1 MDKISICSVNC
12 QGLGNPSKRRDVFSY
27 LRNKK
32 YSILCLQDTHFT
44 KNIEHIIKSEW
55 GYKAYFSS
63 FSSQSRGVAILFNNN
78 FDFTVHNFYND
89 QRGNIIILDIE
100 IDNRRIRLVTLY
112 GPNSDEPNFYDN
124 VKKLILQQGNT
135 DIILVGDWN
144 ILLNPTLDGKN
155 YKHVNNPN
163 ARQRLLKLITE
174 LNLYDVWRDENGEKC
189 MYTWRRKIN
198 SGYVQ
203 MGRLDFFLVS
213 ETLISYTS
221 EVAINLSYRSD
232 HSVISMSLSFKDI
245 PKPKNYWKFNNSLL
259 KNKDYI
265 NEIKNVI
272 IQIKNQYSVTN
283 SNLENIDVEGDEN
296 IQFSINPQLFFEVL
310 LLEIR
315 SKSISFAT
323 AVKKKENLEMK
334 LLTSE
339 IKVLESTDPEMNF
352 DAIKLK
358 QDELKMLRE
367 KKLQGTLIRSRAR
380 WVEYGEKATNYFCN
394 LEKRN
399 FISKHVSSVYND
411 KEEELIDSEQIKN
424 EFYKFYQNLYSSKEM
439 DIENVD
445 LENVLK
451 PETPKLTEVEADS
464 LEGHITLKEAGETL
478 YKMNNNKSPGS
489 SGFTVEFLKIFL
501 D

>member
-296 IQFSINPQLFFEVL
+296 IQFSINPQLFF
-310 LLEIR
+310 
-315 SKSISFAT
+315 
-323 AVKKKENLEMK
+323 
-334 LLTSE
+334 
-339 IKVLESTDPEMNF
+339 
-352 DAIKLK
+352 
-358 QDELKMLRE
+358 
-367 KKLQGTLIRSRAR
+367 
-380 WVEYGEKATNYFCN
+380 
-394 LEKRN
+394 
-399 FISKHVSSVYND
+399 
-411 KEEELIDSEQIKN
+411 
-424 EFYKFYQNLYSSKEM
+424 
-439 DIENVD
+439 
-445 LENVLK
+445 
-451 PETPKLTEVEADS
+451 
-464 LEGHITLKEAGETL
+464 
-478 YKMNNNKSPGS
+478 
-489 SGFTVEFLKIFL
+489 
-501 D
+501 